1 MLKVLS
7 LVLLTALMS
16 TTDAV
21 SVRAEGGRGK
31 PSERALL
38 AEGAPNAKALVQDSS
53 SSSSDD
59 VEEQTELFTY
69 AQPDGQR

>member
-7 LVLLTALMS
+7 LVLLTTLMS
-16 TTDAV
+16 TSDAV

-31 PSERALL
+31 TSEREML

-59 VEEQTELFTY
+59 DEEQTELFTD